1 MRGQMNFMKRVI
13 RGMTLRFENDPPQ
26 LSYLDTFQ
34 SVGGKVWP
42 ASELMVNYLA
52 ETGLVTGKRVI
63 ELGSGCGYVG
73 IACAALGASH
83 VTLTDRTITERNMV
97 HDAEGML
104 MEEVMPPNRLLLD
117 ICQRNIHENIASYP
131 LSLLNVHELE
141 WGDEN
146 MRHIDA
152 IHAANLDYDI
162 VIGSDVTYHAELS
175 DSLFWTVSTL
185 LKHMEKERIK
195 KVVTAGATGV
205 QTCPDT
211 KVRFITAHQ
220 HRMDSATALTLSTAK
235 KFGLDCTILATSVT
249 NASFKVNRPKT
260 DTLYNSVSNYSTNEN
275 TPKNDEDPGKYVLW
289 QFTL

>member
-1 MRGQMNFMKRVI
+1 
-13 RGMTLRFENDPPQ
+13 
-26 LSYLDTFQ
+26 
-34 SVGGKVWP
+34 
-42 ASELMVNYLA
+42 MVNYLA

-104 MEEVMPPNRLLLD
+104 IEEVMPPNRLLLD
-117 ICQRNIHENIASYP
+117 ICQRNIHENVASYP

-146 MRHIDA
+146 KRHIDA
-152 IHAANLDYDI
+152 IHAVNLDYDI

-185 LKHMEKERIK
+185 LKHMEKARLE
-195 KVVTAGATGV
+195 KVLAAGTTLAV
-205 QTCPDT
+205 PET

-235 KFGLDCTILATSVT
+235 KFGLDCTVLATSVN
-249 NASFKVNRPKT
+249 NASFKVNRLKT
-260 DTLYNSVSNYSTNEN
+260 DTLYNSVSTYTTNEN
-275 TPKNDEDPGKYVLW
+275 VPKNDEDPGKFVLW

>member
-1 MRGQMNFMKRVI
+1 MRGQMNFMRRVV
-13 RGMTLRFENDPPQ
+13 RGMNLRLENDPPQ
-26 LSYLDTFQ
+26 LNYLDTFQ

-104 MEEVMPPNRLLLD
+104 IEEVMPPNRLLLD
-117 ICQRNIHENIASYP
+117 ICQRNIHENVASYP

-146 MRHIDA
+146 KRHIDA
-152 IHAANLDYDI
+152 IHAVNLDYDI

-185 LKHMEKERIK
+185 LKHMEKGRLE
-195 KVVTAGATGV
+195 KVLAAGTTLAV
-205 QTCPDT
+205 PET

-235 KFGLDCTILATSVT
+235 KFGLDCTILATSVN
-249 NASFKVNRPKT
+249 NASFKVNRLKT
-260 DTLYNSVSNYSTNEN
+260 DTLYNSVSTYTTNEN
-275 TPKNDEDPGKYVLW
+275 VPKNDEDPGKFVLW

>member
-1 MRGQMNFMKRVI
+1 MRGQMNFMRRVV
-13 RGMTLRFENDPPQ
+13 RGMTLRLENDPPQ
-26 LSYLDTFQ
+26 LNYLDTFQ

-104 MEEVMPPNRLLLD
+104 IEEVMPPNRLLLD
-117 ICQRNIHENIASYP
+117 ICQRNIHENVASYP

-146 MRHIDA
+146 KRHIDA
-152 IHAANLDYDI
+152 IHATNLDYDV

-185 LKHMEKERIK
+185 LKHMEKGRLK
-195 KVVTAGATGV
+195 KAFAAGTTSAI
-205 QTCPDT
+205 PET

-220 HRMDSATALTLSTAK
+220 HRMDSATTLTLSTAK
-235 KFGLDCTILATSVT
+235 KFGLDCTILATSVN
-249 NASFKVNRPKT
+249 NASFRVDRTKT
-260 DTLYNSVSNYSTNEN
+260 DPLYNSVSNYTTNEN
-275 TPKNDEDPGKYVLW
+275 VPKNDEDPGKFVLW